1 MELNSWDRA
10 QVYKEKEKF
19 VLVNYVYYKKPHR
32 KISRHK
38 CRAVMAKKF
47 TKKTD
52 ACTKLSF
59 YSLNRNFLMFS
70 LPLLSWV

>member
-1 MELNSWDRA
+1 ME
-10 QVYKEKEKF
+10 
-19 VLVNYVYYKKPHR
+19 
-32 KISRHK
+32 
-38 CRAVMAKKF
+38 KKF

-70 LPLLSWV
+70 LLLLSWV